1 MFTITELTIEQRRN
15 NAITSLAHIK
25 KYLKTVL
32 NPAATYI
39 VISMLDS
46 VTKVLRD
53 SAIDT
58 PNPAYDQLIKSL
70 EQAVDYKSETQDIKG
85 KSSCIV
91 YSPSRRVAETKLYEI
106 ASFNESKIL
115 QTRGSI
121 HVVTETED
129 WRWLNPENDSARGY
143 RAVKAFVDMNCSK
156 RAIDHIV
163 FPSFI
168 GDSADFRYF

>member
-1 MFTITELTIEQRRN
+1 MVTITELTIEQRRN

-32 NPAATYI
+32 NPTAAYI

-46 VTKVLRD
+46 VSKVLRD

-58 PNPAYDQLIKSL
+58 ANPAYDQLIKSL
-70 EQAVDYKSETQDIKG
+70 EQAVDYKNENEDVKG
-85 KSSCIV
+85 KLSCIV
-91 YSPSRRVAETKLYEI
+91 FSPSRRMAVIKLYEI
-106 ASFNESKIL
+106 ALSNKSKIF

-121 HVVTETED
+121 RVITDTED
-129 WRWLNPENDSARGY
+129 WRWINPENDNARGY

-156 RAIDHIV
+156 RAIDYIV
-163 FPSFI
+163 LPNFI
-168 GDSADFRYF
+168 GDSSDFRYF